1 MKTLT
6 CGITQHYGV
15 CLFMDIKLFL
25 IYINDIQFAVTNAK
39 NKLFADDT
47 NLYLHGQSLEDIA
60 NATLIQL
67 N

>member
-1 MKTLT
+1 
-6 CGITQHYGV
+6 
-15 CLFMDIKLFL
+15 MDIKLFL